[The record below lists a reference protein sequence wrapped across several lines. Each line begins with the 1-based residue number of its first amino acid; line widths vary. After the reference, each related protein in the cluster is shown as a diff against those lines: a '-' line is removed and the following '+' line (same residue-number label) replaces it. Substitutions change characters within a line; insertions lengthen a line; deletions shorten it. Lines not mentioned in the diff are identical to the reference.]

1 MKRIYDK
8 SFRYTKAAETTPEYL
23 RAKFR
28 KIMREMD
35 QSQPKV
41 SGNPYF
47 IAPLRKRS

>member
-28 KIMREMD
+28 KILRELE
-35 QSQPKV
+35 QQPKPPIPI
-41 SGNPYF
+41 GLN
-47 IAPLRKRS
+47 KRRM